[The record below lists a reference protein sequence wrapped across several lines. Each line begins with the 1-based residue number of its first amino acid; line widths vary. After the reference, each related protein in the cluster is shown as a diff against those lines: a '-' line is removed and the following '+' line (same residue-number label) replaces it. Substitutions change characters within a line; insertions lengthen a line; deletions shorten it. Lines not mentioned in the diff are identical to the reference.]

1 MSSHYAGGG
10 GGPGAYPPLPTSPL
24 GPKGSSSPSLR
35 NLSHSG
41 QASPGKRAF
50 GATVGGLDGLDG
62 FALGGSAAGAEQ
74 EGQGV
79 KRLGIVVRAG
89 RGDCPTAM
97 PRTASG
103 ELSQSFGQV
112 SLEGSE
118 GGGLGSRTSS
128 GLLAGAAGGSSRGNA
143 SSTTGTLHSP
153 LLAGMAHSGSSGSL
167 AAPLDGSTASTGCLS
182 RVPSAPEVGRPLR
195 KSASSTGFRR
205 SRVDLTA
212 CEKERSRVS
221 SKTDL
226 ASCDPSAATTTV
238 LLERASDGMGPSDAS
253 SSSSS
258 SALGPA
264 VLQAMQQVWGAEGA
278 YGSSA
283 PAAAQP
289 FPARAAPP
297 KVALSFVFGAFS
309 PQAPHSLSPACAHT
323 RTPSLSPKPL
333 LQATRGL

>member
-10 GGPGAYPPLPTSPL
+10 GGPAYPPLPTSPL

-35 NLSHSG
+35 SLALSG

-62 FALGGSAAGAEQ
+62 FALGGSAAAAEQ

-128 GLLAGAAGGSSRGNA
+128 GLLAGAAGGSRGNV

-153 LLAGMAHSGSSGSL
+153 LLAGMPYSGSSGSL
-167 AAPLDGSTASTGCLS
+167 AAPPLDGSTASTGCLS
-182 RVPSAPEVGRPLR
+182 RVPSAPEVGRPLK
-195 KSASSTGFRR
+195 KSSSSTGFRR

-238 LLERASDGMGPSDAS
+238 LLESTPDGMGPIDASSS

-264 VLQAMQQVWGAEGA
+264 ALQAMQLVWGAEGA
-278 YGSSA
+278 PGISA
-283 PAAAQP
+283 PAAARP
-289 FPARAAPP
+289 IPALAAHP
-297 KVALSFVFGAFS
+297 KVALSFVFGA
-309 PQAPHSLSPACAHT
+309 
-323 RTPSLSPKPL
+323 
-333 LQATRGL
+333 